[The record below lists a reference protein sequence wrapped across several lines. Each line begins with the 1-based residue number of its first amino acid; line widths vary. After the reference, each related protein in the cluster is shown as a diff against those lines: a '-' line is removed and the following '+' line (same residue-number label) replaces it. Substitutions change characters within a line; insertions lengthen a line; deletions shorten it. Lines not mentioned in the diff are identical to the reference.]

1 MRLQI
6 SVVYSVFLLTSL
18 SVSRNAGGQIYNA
31 AHDFSS
37 NTNPN
42 GQWSNGW
49 SQTSGAAFNLFPIQI
64 SFIPSP
70 QTV

>member
-6 SVVYSVFLLTSL
+6 SVVYTVFLLTSL
-18 SVSRNAGGQIYNA
+18 SVSRNAGSQAYSA
-31 AHDFSS
+31 THDFSS

-42 GQWSNGW
+42 GQWSYGW
-49 SQTSGAAFNLFPIQI
+49 SQTGGAAFNLFPIQI